1 MIYPGLCALVLRLY
15 LRKFAS
21 LTHTVPDNWQ
31 KIISNKRI
39 LDQKN
44 LDQVQGAETTFQNI
58 VKQQPSKKY
67 NAQFT
72 TYEERVIGKEIVLM
86 I

>member
-1 MIYPGLCALVLRLY
+1 MIYPGLRALVLRLY

-21 LTHTVPDNWQ
+21 LTHTVPDNWP
-31 KIISNKRI
+31 KFISNKKI
-39 LDQKN
+39 
-44 LDQVQGAETTFQNI
+44 LDQVQGAKTTFQNI
-58 VKQQPSKKY
+58 VKQQPSKKC

-72 TYEERVIGKEIVLM
+72 TYEERVSGKEIVLM

>member
-1 MIYPGLCALVLRLY
+1 MIYPGWCALVLRLY

-31 KIISNKRI
+31 KFILNKKI
-39 LDQKN
+39 LDQEI
-44 LDQVQGAETTFQNI
+44 LDQVQGAKATFQNI
-58 VKQQPSKKY
+58 VKQQPSKKC